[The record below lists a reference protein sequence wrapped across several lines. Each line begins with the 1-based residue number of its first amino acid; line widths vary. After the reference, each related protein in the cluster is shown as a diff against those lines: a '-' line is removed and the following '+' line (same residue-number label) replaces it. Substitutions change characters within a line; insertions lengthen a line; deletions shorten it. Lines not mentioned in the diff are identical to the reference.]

1 MFANNI
7 LQIFKGNFMV
17 LHKSFTRYYSENS
30 IDYRTIK
37 IEVKIFHFQYFE
49 DILDENIKCKN
60 FLGIPF

>member
-1 MFANNI
+1 
-7 LQIFKGNFMV
+7 MV
-17 LHKSFTRYYSENS
+17 LHKSFTRYYLENS